1 MNETRIVALVD
12 VVTHPSQRCGWVGL
26 GLELGGDWV
35 LCVCVCVWIIGAVS
49 FGIFYCGGVTFFL
62 LNRVVIVE
70 LLVCFVL

>member
-1 MNETRIVALVD
+1 MVI
-12 VVTHPSQRCGWVGL
+12 GF
-26 GLELGGDWV
+26 
-35 LCVCVCVWIIGAVS
+35 CVCACGWIIGAVS